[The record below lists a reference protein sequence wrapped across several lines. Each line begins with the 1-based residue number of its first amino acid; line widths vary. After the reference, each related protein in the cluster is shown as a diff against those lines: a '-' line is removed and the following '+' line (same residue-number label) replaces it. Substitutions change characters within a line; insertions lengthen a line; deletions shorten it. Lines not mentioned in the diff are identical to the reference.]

1 MLNNS
6 EQAQTA
12 TIPTYSAKRDYL
24 RIYGEGRRWLESN
37 RSAGLSVTVQPLS
50 AVVYKLWGQ
59 IPRSKKAPRIS
70 LAEPA
75 ASAESNARIEV
86 GATVDGTSFYEVTFL
101 AKVGHGP
108 WTRIGTDDNAPY
120 RVFHDVTGLAA
131 GTSVKYK
138 AIVLDNAHH
147 TRTSD
152 SRTAAVP
159 APKVTIEAPPE
170 GSKVRDTVELRAVA
184 DPERATHVVRFE
196 RMLDGGEWTLVGSD
210 ESSPAY
216 TATDD
221 ISVLDLEPGTPIH
234 YRAVLTEPDG
244 TTSTSAVRTVTA
256 AGPPLEVAVVHYFRP
271 AGDYTGWGLHLWG
284 DAVDPAV
291 LAQVAWDRPWPLTRI
306 DGAWARYE
314 IPLQDDTKAVNFI
327 MHLPSGDSVP
337 DTREPGGDRSFVPL
351 DHPEIWLK
359 QGDPTV
365 YFSQP
370 PVP

>member
-1 MLNNS
+1 
-6 EQAQTA
+6 
-12 TIPTYSAKRDYL
+12 
-24 RIYGEGRRWLESN
+24 
-37 RSAGLSVTVQPLS
+37 
-50 AVVYKLWGQ
+50 
-59 IPRSKKAPRIS
+59 
-70 LAEPA
+70 
-75 ASAESNARIEV
+75 
-86 GATVDGTSFYEVTFL
+86 VTFL
-101 AKVGHGP
+101 AQVGHGP
-108 WTRIGTDDNAPY
+108 WTRIGTDDNPPY

-131 GTSVKYK
+131 GTSVRYK

-152 SRTAAVP
+152 RRTAAVP
-159 APKVTIEAPPE
+159 APKVTFEAPAE
-170 GSKVRDTVELRAVA
+170 GSKVRDTVALRAVA
-184 DPERATHVVRFE
+184 DPERGTHVVRFE

-210 ESSPAY
+210 DSSPAY
-216 TATDD
+216 SATDD
-221 ISVLDLEPGTPIH
+221 ISVLDLDPGTPIH

-256 AGPPLEVAVVHYFRP
+256 AGPPLEAAVVHYFRP
-271 AGDYTGWGLHLWG
+271 AADYTGWGLHLWG

-291 LAQVAWDRPWPLTRI
+291 LAQIAWDSPWPLTRV

-327 MHLPSGDSVP
+327 MHLPSGDTVP

-370 PVP
+370 AVP